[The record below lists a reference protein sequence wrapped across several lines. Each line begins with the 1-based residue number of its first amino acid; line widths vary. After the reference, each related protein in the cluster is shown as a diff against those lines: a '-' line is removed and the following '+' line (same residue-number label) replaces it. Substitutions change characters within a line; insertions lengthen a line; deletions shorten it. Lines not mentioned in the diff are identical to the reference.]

1 MTTIMDQINAV
12 IYSEMERKLSI
23 ISDKYGIPLK
33 ELLGLMHPDEKKV
46 PLLKPNKTYLP
57 KKRIESVVE
66 VDITDEEEL
75 IEEKYDY

>member
-1 MTTIMDQINAV
+1 MDQINAV

-33 ELLGLMHPDEKKV
+33 ELLGLMHKDDKND